1 MSNTYITNP
10 AAAASPVGFSPVE
23 FLNIPSKGGD
33 PIFGRSRSWW
43 YGIEA
48 QGLIRLTRFR
58 RPGNVRGR
66 VAIPVAAARQVLAG
80 LAA

>member
-1 MSNTYITNP
+1 MQSAYTTNP
-10 AAAASPVGFSPVE
+10 AATASPVGVCPE
-23 FLNIPSKGGD
+23 FVNLPAVGGD

-43 YGIEA
+43 YQIES

-66 VAIPVAAARQVLAG
+66 VCIPVAAAREALAK

>member
-1 MSNTYITNP
+1 MQPAYLTNP
-10 AAAASPVGFSPVE
+10 AATASPVGVCPE
-23 FLNIPSKGGD
+23 FLNIPAKGGD
-33 PIFGRSRSWW
+33 PLFGRSRSWW
-43 YGIEA
+43 YSLEA

-66 VAIPVAAARQVLAG
+66 VCIPVAVAREALAK